1 MAAMKRQ
8 ILTVLMRAALVAAVI
23 AVAKPS
29 AAEAQTAGGEK
40 EEKAEKGEK
49 GEKEAGA
56 EKVEELPKVEAVKE
70 AEVRKLVGRKAV
82 VSGRV
87 SNTHESEKGITF
99 ITLEGGKFTV
109 VCWKESYG
117 KFEGGSPAK
126 LYKGK
131 TIEVTGDIFEYKGKD
146 GGSKGQLEI
155 KLREPGQVKVIGEV
169 AGVKEGGEKGGAKA
183 EKGEEGEKGE
193 EEKSEGEGKPP
204 KGRVDA
210 KKYFR

>member
-1 MAAMKRQ
+1 MAAMKRL
-8 ILTVLMRAALVAAVI
+8 ILTVLMRAAVVAAVV
-23 AVAKPS
+23 AVGKPS
-29 AAEAQTAGGEK
+29 AAEAQGAEKVEK
-40 EEKAEKGEK
+40 EEKPAV
-49 GEKEAGA
+49 KEEGA
-56 EKVEELPKVEAVKE
+56 EKVVEELPKVEAVKE

-82 VSGRV
+82 VCGRV

-155 KLREPGQVKVIGEV
+155 KLREPGQVKVTGE
-169 AGVKEGGEKGGAKA
+169 AGAKDGEEKGGAKA
-183 EKGEEGEKGE
+183 GKGEEGEKAE
-193 EEKSEGEGKPP
+193 EEKSEGKPP

>member
-1 MAAMKRQ
+1 MAAMKRL

-23 AVAKPS
+23 AVGKPS
-29 AAEAQTAGGEK
+29 AAAAQTAGGEK
-40 EEKAEKGEK
+40 EEKAEK
-49 GEKEAGA
+49 EAGG

-155 KLREPGQVKVIGEV
+155 KLREPGQVKVTGEA
-169 AGVKEGGEKGGAKA
+169 AGVKEGGEKGGTKA
-183 EKGEEGEKGE
+183 EEGEKGE
-193 EEKSEGEGKPP
+193 KPEEEKSEGKPP

>member
-1 MAAMKRQ
+1 MAAMKRL

-23 AVAKPS
+23 AVGKPS
-29 AAEAQTAGGEK
+29 AAAAQTAGGEK
-40 EEKAEKGEK
+40 EEKAEK
-49 GEKEAGA
+49 EAGG
-56 EKVEELPKVEAVKE
+56 EKVEELPRVKE

-155 KLREPGQVKVIGEV
+155 KLREPGQVKVTGEA
-169 AGVKEGGEKGGAKA
+169 AGVKEGGEKGGTKA
-183 EKGEEGEKGE
+183 EEGEKGE
-193 EEKSEGEGKPP
+193 KPEEEKSEGKPP

>member
-1 MAAMKRQ
+1 MVAMKRL
-8 ILTVLMRAALVAAVI
+8 ILTVLMRAAVVAAV
-23 AVAKPS
+23 VGVGKPS
-29 AAEAQTAGGEK
+29 AAEAQGAGAAKEEK
-40 EEKAEKGEK
+40 EEKPAAKE
-49 GEKEAGA
+49 EKEA
-56 EKVEELPKVEAVKE
+56 EELPKVEAVKE

-155 KLREPGQVKVIGEV
+155 KLREPGQVKVTGE
-169 AGVKEGGEKGGAKA
+169 AARVKEGSEGEKGGEKA
-183 EKGEEGEKGE
+183 EPGEKTE

-204 KGRVDA
+204 RGRVDA

>member
-1 MAAMKRQ
+1 MAAMKRL
-8 ILTVLMRAALVAAVI
+8 ILTVLMRAAVVAAV
-23 AVAKPS
+23 VVVGKPS
-29 AAEAQTAGGEK
+29 AAEAQTAGAEK
-40 EEKAEKGEK
+40 EEKTEKGEK
-49 GEKEAGA
+49 VEKEAGA

-82 VSGRV
+82 VCGRV
-87 SNTHESEKGITF
+87 SNTHESSQGITF

-131 TIEVTGDIFEYKGKD
+131 TIEVTGDIFEYRGKD

-155 KLREPGQVKVIGEV
+155 KLREPGQVKVTGEA
-169 AGVKEGGEKGGAKA
+169 AGVKEGGEKGGTKA
-183 EKGEEGEKGE
+183 EEGEKGE
-193 EEKSEGEGKPP
+193 KPEEEKSEGKPP

>member
-1 MAAMKRQ
+1 M
-8 ILTVLMRAALVAAVI
+8 
-23 AVAKPS
+23 
-29 AAEAQTAGGEK
+29 
-40 EEKAEKGEK
+40 
-49 GEKEAGA
+49 
-56 EKVEELPKVEAVKE
+56 EAVKE

-155 KLREPGQVKVIGEV
+155 KLREPGQVKVTGEA
-169 AGVKEGGEKGGAKA
+169 AGVKEGGEKGGTKA
-183 EKGEEGEKGE
+183 EEGEKGE
-193 EEKSEGEGKPP
+193 KPEEEKSEGKPP

>member
-1 MAAMKRQ
+1 MAAMKRL

-23 AVAKPS
+23 AVGKPS
-29 AAEAQTAGGEK
+29 AAAAQTAGGEK
-40 EEKAEKGEK
+40 EEKAEK
-49 GEKEAGA
+49 EAGG
-56 EKVEELPKVEAVKE
+56 EKVEELPRVEAVKE

-155 KLREPGQVKVIGEV
+155 KLREPGQVKVTGEA
-169 AGVKEGGEKGGAKA
+169 AGVKEGGEKGGTKA
-183 EKGEEGEKGE
+183 EEGEKGE
-193 EEKSEGEGKPP
+193 KPEEEKSEGKPP

>member
-1 MAAMKRQ
+1 MAAMKRL
-8 ILTVLMRAALVAAVI
+8 ILTVLMRAAVVAAVV
-23 AVAKPS
+23 AVGKPS
-29 AAEAQTAGGEK
+29 AAEAQGAEKVEKVEK
-40 EEKAEKGEK
+40 EEKPAV
-49 GEKEAGA
+49 KEEGA
-56 EKVEELPKVEAVKE
+56 EKVVEELPKVEAVKE

-82 VSGRV
+82 VCGRV

-146 GGSKGQLEI
+146 GGAKGQLEI
-155 KLREPGQVKVIGEV
+155 KLREPGQVKVTGEA
-169 AGVKEGGEKGGAKA
+169 AGAKEGDEKAGAKA
-183 EKGEEGEKGE
+183 EKGEKGEKTE
-193 EEKSEGEGKPP
+193 EEKSDGKPP

>member
-1 MAAMKRQ
+1 MAAMKRL
-8 ILTVLMRAALVAAVI
+8 ILTVLMRAAVVAAVV
-23 AVAKPS
+23 AVGKPS
-29 AAEAQTAGGEK
+29 AAEAQGAEKVEK
-40 EEKAEKGEK
+40 EEKPAG
-49 GEKEAGA
+49 KEEGA
-56 EKVEELPKVEAVKE
+56 EKVVEELPKVEAVKE

-82 VSGRV
+82 VCGRV

-155 KLREPGQVKVIGEV
+155 KLREPGQVKVTGEA
-169 AGVKEGGEKGGAKA
+169 AGAKEGEEKGGAKA
-183 EKGEEGEKGE
+183 EKGEKGEKTE
-193 EEKSEGEGKPP
+193 EEKSEGKPP